1 MVVRRVRQ
9 VLVRELH
16 RRGIY
21 RIGTEPFGAIDKDRL
36 FRRYGID
43 LVFDV
48 GANVGEYASHLR
60 YLGYRG
66 LIVSMEPER
75 RSFSVL
81 ASRAEADPLWEVH
94 QLAAGERDM
103 EAQFNIA
110 SQTVS
115 SSFLVTTERF
125 HIEHPGVV
133 VTSREPVQVRRLDG
147 FVSRVPEGARTW
159 IKLDVEGYER
169 QAIAGGTQLIA
180 LADALEVELATERL
194 YEGEP
199 LFFEVVPAIYELGF
213 QLVAVAPAFVAP
225 SGKTLKF
232 DGLFVR
238 A

>member
-1 MVVRRVRQ
+1 MRRVRQ

-21 RIGTEPFGAIDKDRL
+21 RIGAEPFGAIDKDRL

-48 GANVGEYASHLR
+48 GANVGEYAAHLR

-66 LIVSMEPER
+66 RIVSLEPAR
-75 RSFSVL
+75 GSFSVL
-81 ASRAEADPLWEVH
+81 ATRAEADPLWEVH
-94 QLAAGERDM
+94 QLAAGETDT
-103 EAQFNIA
+103 EAQFNVA
-110 SQTVS
+110 SESVS
-115 SSFLVTTERF
+115 SSFLATSERF
-125 HIEHPGVV
+125 LIENPGVIV
-133 VTSREPVQVRRLDG
+133 ASRETVQVRRLDR
-147 FVSRVPEGARTW
+147 FVDRVPEGAHMW
-159 IKLDVEGYER
+159 IKLDVEGYEPH
-169 QAIAGGTQLIA
+169 AIAGGTQLIA

-194 YEGEP
+194 YNEEP

-225 SGKTLKF
+225 SGRTLKF
-232 DGLFVR
+232 DGLFVQ